1 MSLKTIQIADKP
13 TLDGTRGIVS
23 SNGAKL
29 DIITNFLESG
39 GGITDNPDYG
49 LEAIKAGIMEA
60 KQSVISGKAKVAN
73 ALTAKGVSTAAGA
86 DFATMAANV
95 NKITT
100 LSQGTQDATAGA
112 GQVLSG
118 YTAYAKGG
126 KVTGTIPSQ
135 GAQTITPGTSAKT
148 IAAGRYLSGQQTIA
162 GDPNLIPANIAKGK
176 TIFGVAGTYG
186 GSMATGTLRTEY
198 VSGVYARD
206 TCISPQTINLGF
218 RPSILLVYL
227 TAAKKTSIAAYFSE
241 SGKNG
246 YEYGYTMGY
255 RLISNDDLRSLS
267 ITDNGFEILS
277 GNHLCYVIVNSETSL
292 SDRQAAYIALP

>member
-1 MSLKTIQIADKP
+1 
-13 TLDGTRGIVS
+13 
-23 SNGAKL
+23 
-29 DIITNFLESG
+29 
-39 GGITDNPDYG
+39 
-49 LEAIKAGIMEA
+49 
-60 KQSVISGKAKVAN
+60 
-73 ALTAKGVSTAAGA
+73 
-86 DFATMAANV
+86 
-95 NKITT
+95 
-100 LSQGTQDATAGA
+100 
-112 GQVLSG
+112 
-118 YTAYAKGG
+118 
-126 KVTGTIPSQ
+126 
-135 GAQTITPGTSAKT
+135 
-148 IAAGRYLSGQQTIA
+148 
-162 GDPNLIPANIAKGK
+162 
-176 TIFGVAGTYG
+176 
-186 GSMATGTLRTEY
+186 MATGTLRTEY